1 MKWNTESVTI
11 IVSVTLFA
19 FFSFLVA
26 LVTLCC
32 ADPKPVNTS
41 AASEKVGRSPGG
53 GIGGSESEQAE
64 IVVIM
69 AGDDRPTHLAKPAS
83 SSTANNLPC
92 D

>member
-11 IVSVTLFA
+11 IISVTLFA

-32 ADPKPVNTS
+32 ADPKPDHGNSDAPAKAGKS
-41 AASEKVGRSPGG
+41 AAAGKIAGVD
-53 GIGGSESEQAE
+53 SEQRE

-69 AGDDRPTHLAKPAS
+69 AGEDRPTYLAKPAS
-83 SSTANNLPC
+83 SC
-92 D
+92 Q